1 MAPEGSRR
9 RRNADAYE
17 QELKR
22 HELAAARA
30 LAAVVPDDRPAN
42 ARELSAAQRAM
53 TQALYDLRRLARD
66 LDAGIEQ
73 LQARSS
79 GTRRPAG
86 VEPATAARRP
96 PEELYRLEAVRNAI
110 EEVAERWEA
119 RRAQLEAAVDRRG
132 GPARDGGRRQPPGPE
147 RPGQGRRRAEP
158 GQRSSTGRGGEQ
170 QRGGRRGDQRQGS
183 QPGGSGRSRG
193 AAHRP
198 GQRAAKPR
206 GRRAGGE

>member
-1 MAPEGSRR
+1 MADERGGGVAPERSRR

-42 ARELSAAQRAM
+42 ARELGAAHRAM

-66 LDAGIEQ
+66 LDAGIEE
-73 LQARSS
+73 LQARPG

-86 VEPATAARRP
+86 AEPAAAARRP

-110 EEVAERWEA
+110 EEVVERWEA
-119 RRAQLEAAVDRRG
+119 RRAQLEAAVDRLG
-132 GPARDGGRRQPPGPE
+132 GPVRDGGRRQVDADP
-147 RPGQGRRRAEP
+147 
-158 GQRSSTGRGGEQ
+158 RSSTGRGGGQ
-170 QRGGRRGDQRQGS
+170 GRGGRPGDQRRGQAPAES
-183 QPGGSGRSRG
+183 DRPRG
-193 AAHRP
+193 AARRP
-198 GQRAAKPR
+198 GQRAPKPR
-206 GRRAGGE
+206 GRRPGGE